1 MAILYYDEKKLFQ
14 LNTENTTYVIGLS
27 PEGYVGHVYYGPLLH
42 GEPDLYP
49 LRMDEPP
56 FTPSVNKREKSSFLD
71 RFPMEYPTGGVG
83 DYRESCLN
91 IRNAQGRMGCE
102 IFFDSYEIFKG
113 KRPLT
118 GLPASFGTEDEVET
132 LEITCKDPV
141 LDLVVVLSYSVFT
154 KENVI
159 TRSVR
164 VKNEGSEALKVEKI
178 YSACLD
184 MDNEDFEMLSL
195 HGSWGRERHIQQGA
209 LRYGKQLVSSGKGES
224 SHQEHPFVALVT
236 PGTDQERG
244 EVYAMHFVYSG
255 NFIGQVER
263 CQFDTVRMVMGI
275 NQEEFCWNLKAGDE
289 FQAPE
294 VVMVYSAEGLGKMT
308 RSYHA
313 FYRRHMIRSPYN
325 HKKRPILINNWEA
338 TYFDFDTD
346 KLLDIA
352 REAKKDGIEMLVM
365 DDGWFGK
372 RNKDDSSLG
381 DWVVNE
387 EKIKGGLKNLVDK
400 VNEIGL
406 EFGIWFEPEMISPDS
421 DLYREHPEWAIQ
433 IPGREATEIR
443 CQYVLD
449 LSRPEVQDY
458 AYECVAKILRS
469 ANIKYVKWDMNRSLM
484 DVFSRG
490 MKDQGR
496 VMYDYVIGLY
506 DFLERIVT
514 RYPDL
519 LIEGCSGGGGR
530 FDAGMLYYTP
540 QIWCSDN
547 SDAIDRLRIQYGTSF
562 GYPVSAM
569 GAHVS
574 AVPNHQ
580 TGRITPLH
588 TRGVVAMSGTFGYEL
603 DLLKLTEE
611 EKEHFTITAMGT
623 LRLGNAKFLHGC
635 IGINLD
641 YLARQ
646 AFWERGLDFNHG
658 TGHGVGYL
666 LNVHERPNGFRWKMV
681 PERMENAVLEEGML
695 TSDEPGIY
703 IEGSHG
709 IRTEN
714 LMLCRKA
721 EKNMYG
727 QFMRFEFVTMVPID
741 LDGIDTQYMTEK
753 DVELLNNYHKEVYEK
768 ISPYLEGEEKE
779 WLKEVTRPISK

>member
-406 EFGIWFEPEMISPDS
+406 EFGI
-421 DLYREHPEWAIQ
+421 
-433 IPGREATEIR
+433 PG
-443 CQYVLD
+443 L
-449 LSRPEVQDY
+449 
-458 AYECVAKILRS
+458 
-469 ANIKYVKWDMNRSLM
+469 
-484 DVFSRG
+484 
-490 MKDQGR
+490 
-496 VMYDYVIGLY
+496 
-506 DFLERIVT
+506 
-514 RYPDL
+514 
-519 LIEGCSGGGGR
+519 
-530 FDAGMLYYTP
+530 
-540 QIWCSDN
+540 
-547 SDAIDRLRIQYGTSF
+547 
-562 GYPVSAM
+562 
-569 GAHVS
+569 
-574 AVPNHQ
+574 
-580 TGRITPLH
+580 
-588 TRGVVAMSGTFGYEL
+588 
-603 DLLKLTEE
+603 
-611 EKEHFTITAMGT
+611 
-623 LRLGNAKFLHGC
+623 
-635 IGINLD
+635 
-641 YLARQ
+641 
-646 AFWERGLDFNHG
+646 
-658 TGHGVGYL
+658 
-666 LNVHERPNGFRWKMV
+666 
-681 PERMENAVLEEGML
+681 
-695 TSDEPGIY
+695 
-703 IEGSHG
+703 
-709 IRTEN
+709 
-714 LMLCRKA
+714 
-721 EKNMYG
+721 
-727 QFMRFEFVTMVPID
+727 
-741 LDGIDTQYMTEK
+741 
-753 DVELLNNYHKEVYEK
+753 
-768 ISPYLEGEEKE
+768 
-779 WLKEVTRPISK
+779 